1 MMALMTPTR
10 TEDVTAQMA
19 PTDVAI
25 VQHPLHA
32 MIAPI
37 SAPPPDMPLEQE
49 QPLQTMALPEQSVA
63 SPPPDMPLEQE
74 QPLQT
79 MALPE
84 QSVASPQPATPKQ
97 MSAVQR
103 YEDRLA
109 QKQMSDFDKDEN
121 PYGSANNHPGFFGKV
136 LHGLSVATGGPN
148 RRLMSEAKRNAQI
161 EGIEQEQGAQASQ
174 RANTAHLNAETPEIA
189 PNAESE
195 RELHTAEAGN
205 LDSETTERAQAA
217 AQGPSLANAYAH
229 AVNQAITAG
238 RDPAQDPIV
247 RHLSDAITALQPQQ
261 NKTQEAPKTIQV
273 QVGGKPHQMAW
284 NPQSSK
290 YDLDQGESGEK
301 PPTIKVGSGDAELD
315 RTGSRF
321 GKPYESAVSSANTQ
335 LDKIADAR
343 AYVNGNAEA
352 QAVGVPKVLTAL
364 VSGQG
369 SGIRITQAEL
379 NMIAHA
385 RGIQGDFEG
394 WMNKVNGK
402 GALTDEQKRQLSGVL
417 DDAKQRIIVKQQIA
431 NDTLNRMNGAPT
443 RQEIIQADQDARQKL
458 SEYEQHGFYTGQ
470 RIPQGT
476 VVGFS
481 ADGKVRIDDAR

>member
-1 MMALMTPTR
+1 MALLMQKPDATDSPI
-10 TEDVTAQMA
+10 QGMA
-19 PTDVAI
+19 APL
-25 VQHPLHA
+25 VQHPMHA
-32 MIAPI
+32 MVTPI
-37 SAPPPDMPLEQE
+37 VGRPSLASMVPPPD
-49 QPLQTMALPEQSVA
+49 TDT
-63 SPPPDMPLEQE
+63 PPP
-74 QPLQT
+74 
-79 MALPE
+79 
-84 QSVASPQPATPKQ
+84 Q
-97 MSAVQR
+97 MSQSDIDGMSGGGGMAAMPQSKQPIVRTMTPSERIEDHLNQKLMAD
-103 YEDRLA
+103 YE
-109 QKQMSDFDKDEN
+109 KDAN

-136 LHGLSVATGGPN
+136 LHGLSVATGGPG
-148 RRLMSEAKRNAQI
+148 RREFEEQGGTTRSGHQVVGLENKIQ
-161 EGIEQEQGAQASQ
+161 GIESQQSQQAFQG
-174 RANTAHLNAETPEIA
+174 ANTAHLNAETPEIA

-195 RELHTAEAGN
+195 RELQTAQAGN
-205 LDSETTERAQAA
+205 LDSETTERAQTA

-247 RHLSDAITALQPQQ
+247 QHLSDAITALQPQQ
-261 NKTQEAPKTIQV
+261 NNTQEAPKTIQV

-284 NPQSSK
+284 NPQSRK

-335 LDKIADAR
+335 LEKIADAR
-343 AYVNGNAEA
+343 AMINGNAEA
-352 QAVGVPKVLTAL
+352 QALGVPKVLTAL

-369 SGIRITQAEL
+369 SGVRITQAEL

-394 WMNKVNGK
+394 WMNKVSGK

-431 NDTLNRMNGAPT
+431 NDTLDRMNGAPT
-443 RQEIIQADQDARQKL
+443 RQEIIQADKDARQKL

-470 RIPQGT
+470 HIPQGT